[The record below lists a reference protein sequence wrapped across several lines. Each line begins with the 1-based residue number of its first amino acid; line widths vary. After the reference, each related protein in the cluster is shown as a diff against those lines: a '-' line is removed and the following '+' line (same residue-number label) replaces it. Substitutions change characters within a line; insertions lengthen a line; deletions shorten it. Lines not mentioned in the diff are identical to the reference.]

1 MIKDK
6 IIQKKIKGKV
16 LAVAMTA
23 VMASLFVPMVG
34 NAAED
39 ISNISC
45 NLPITAAQMN
55 TDPGAVLKS
64 TDGCMK
70 DGVCQGHYVSEP
82 APTAVGIDVESGHHY
97 IKLQNA
103 NIISTKGSAIK
114 VQNGAKLTLIV
125 DGGDNRLEGSD
136 AGIYVS
142 QKADL
147 AIVSKSGKDTDILK
161 VKSNGMGSG
170 IGGYGIN
177 GNNVTSGGITIE
189 SGTIVAEGGTGS
201 AGIGGSGFG
210 TVFSEKSITINGG
223 TVIAKGGDGVDGSQ
237 DKENRLGAP
246 GIGHGN
252 NGGSGNI
259 VINGGDVT
267 AIGGMNGD
275 ENTHAAGIAGGT
287 LTSVNGGGQTVLIS
301 DGIDVAADY
310 LSGLV
315 WDLNRGIDGKLVDKN
330 DKPYEVGKFIE
341 TVLKD
346 AGVTHGRICTVH
358 NQAAI
363 TSKFVEDFNDFTE
376 IGKQNILR
384 IPSGASLR
392 IPADMDFYTNG
403 RIEAEPNSTL
413 INPENLHIQ
422 TINGISG
429 MWTNSDQMNYKVSF
443 SPDRDITMKGP
454 FVYKGEAYK
463 GDVLPSNEIFEV
475 ATNAQ
480 VEIGSGGKQMCP
492 VDRIGLTH
500 KFTSSNS
507 TSTDPD
513 KGVEVKDAG
522 NYTLELTYGGKTTE
536 IKFEV
541 EKLSIN
547 SSEIE
552 VSRIL
557 DKEYKGGVFEA
568 SEFEGEVDVIYN
580 GKSVDRQDYGLIF
593 KQDYEKVGTATL
605 TIAGAHNFKDERNVS
620 FEITPVQLND
630 ENATVKLVGGDSIRY
645 DGKSH
650 QPSIESIEVKSSSGA
665 PLQVSDWGKPVFEC
679 SAGENNFTDAGDI
692 TVKIVPK
699 DGNFKGE
706 CSAKFTILPRQL
718 QVISITPTRTERPYD
733 GTALVKISEV
743 EIDLSAD
750 GPNGDKQ
757 DVILSTD
764 RTEIEGIE
772 DGIVQLPVSLTG
784 TLCGED
790 GNPMKVPAGVKSDG
804 SGYDQVFLDKDMCL
818 AGAKGRNYTL
828 SGTYK
833 VSNPDNFKLT
843 SAIIVTKRDAPVVEI
858 IGEPIPDEVNEPKF
872 ICNLL
877 LKGRDP
883 EKDVIDPESP
893 IYYYRCTGEGEEPP
907 AKDDLGSWQVGTPG
921 SLSVSVGNL
930 APNSEETFY
939 VMVGATPNVAGAEPQ
954 VCSVAIPKYPR
965 KAGPLAE
972 ECRLAASETPNED
985 GETYKLTVEPAQIIS
1000 EVYPDGR
1007 YLYSLSEEGPYIG
1020 GDPSSLF
1027 NNVEPKTE
1035 YTAYVKYAAT
1045 DEYTESE
1052 TGTPTNSVTTNE
1064 GKAQKPTV
1072 TCNGTT
1078 QSEGEIHFSGTASVS
1093 LEYTG
1098 GLQNY
1103 EIRFTKDGTQPT
1115 ASSEL
1120 YGAPFEVSE
1129 SITVNAFVIKPGVAS
1144 SEVTSVK
1151 LVRDG
1156 DNPNNPSSGTE
1167 VELQR
1172 LTEETA
1178 PDLLAATPELPAKGI
1193 ATFDAVSTP
1202 LATPIL
1208 QQRGYE
1214 NNNITYADLK
1224 IKIKGTGNYAT
1235 EQDFKNAAGG
1245 VIRVTIT
1252 MDQLKAIGLPSSFD
1266 GTTHNFAVTHMFAT
1280 GTQAGNVETIGTA
1293 HNFSKSQDGKS
1304 ISFDM
1309 TSTSPVAFGW
1319 ADVNN
1324 SDPNPV
1330 DPGTDDPGNQDPG
1343 NQDPGNQDP
1352 GNQDPGTQDP
1362 NTIVGEGD
1370 PRQAAQGTQ
1379 GTGTT
1384 TGTSAGTQ
1392 GASNDAANAL
1402 SGIMPKTGDPLS
1414 FVPWIAAIVISV
1426 GAIAFFATRKKDKK
1440 KQTVKKTQA
1449 AKKKK

>member
-6 IIQKKIKGKV
+6 IIQKRIKGKV

-23 VMASLFVPMVG
+23 VVASLFVPVRAD
-34 NAAED
+34 AAED
-39 ISNISC
+39 ISKINC
-45 NLPITAAQMN
+45 NLPITSESMN
-55 TDPGAVLKS
+55 TGPNGAVLKS
-64 TDGCMK
+64 TDACMK
-70 DGVCQGHYVSEP
+70 DGVCQGHYVSDK
-82 APTAVGIDVESGHHY
+82 PTGDTVGIDVDSGHHY
-97 IKLQNA
+97 IVLRNVDIK
-103 NIISTKGSAIK
+103 STGSAIK
-114 VQNGAKLTLIV
+114 VRDGAKLTLIL
-125 DGGDNRLEGSD
+125 DGDNQLSGSD

-161 VKSNGMGSG
+161 VKSNGMGAG

-189 SGTIVAEGGTGS
+189 SGTIVAEGGVGS

-210 TVFSEKSITINGG
+210 TVFSEKNITINGG

-237 DKENRLGAP
+237 DKEDRLGAP

-267 AIGGMNGD
+267 AIGGMNGG
-275 ENTHAAGIAGGT
+275 EKTHAAGIAGGT

-301 DGIDVAADY
+301 DGIDVAADK

-315 WDLNRGIDGKLVDKN
+315 WDLDREDGQLVDKQN
-330 DKPYEVGKFIE
+330 KPYGVGKFIE

-346 AGVTHGRICTVH
+346 GGVSHGQICTVH

-363 TSKFVEDFNDFTE
+363 TSKFVEDFNDFSTKD
-376 IGKQNILR
+376 KQNILR
-384 IPSGASLR
+384 IPSGTSLR
-392 IPADMDFYTNG
+392 IPADMDFSTNG

-413 INPENLHIQ
+413 INPEKLHIQ
-422 TINGISG
+422 TINGVSG

-443 SPDRDITMKGP
+443 SPDRDVTMKGP

-480 VEIGSGGKQMCP
+480 VEIGSSGKQTCP

-500 KFTSSNS
+500 KFTSNNS

-522 NYTLELTYGGKTTE
+522 KYTLEITYGGKTTDIE
-536 IKFEV
+536 FEV

-547 SSEIE
+547 SNEIE
-552 VSRIL
+552 VSRIS
-557 DKEYKGGVFEA
+557 DKEYKGVAFQA
-568 SEFEGEVDVIYN
+568 NEFEGEVDVIYN
-580 GKSVDRQDYGLIF
+580 GKSVERQDYGLIF
-593 KQDYEKVGTATL
+593 KQEYEKVGTATL
-605 TIAGAHNFKDERNVS
+605 TIAGTHNFKDERNVS
-620 FEITPVQLND
+620 FEITPVQLSD
-630 ENATVKLVGGDSIRY
+630 ENATVKLREGSSIRY
-645 DGKSH
+645 NGKSH
-650 QPSIESIEVKSSSGA
+650 QPTIESIEVKSSSGT

-679 SAGENNFTDAGDI
+679 SAGEGNFTDAGDI
-692 TVKIVPK
+692 TVRITPK

-718 QVISITPTRTERPYD
+718 QVISIRPTRTERPYD

-750 GPNGDKQ
+750 GPNGDTS
-757 DVILSTD
+757 DVILSSD
-764 RTEIEGIE
+764 RAEIEGIE
-772 DGIVQLPVSLTG
+772 DGIVTLPVSLTG
-784 TLCGED
+784 TLCEANGT
-790 GNPMKVPAGVKSDG
+790 PMEVPAGVKSDG
-804 SGYDQVFLDKDMCL
+804 SGYDQVYLDKDMCL

-828 SGTYK
+828 SGLYK
-833 VSNPDNFKLT
+833 LTNPDNFKLT
-843 SAIIVTKRDAPVVEI
+843 SAIIITKRDAPVVEVT
-858 IGEPIPDEVNEPKF
+858 GEPIPDEVNEPKF

-883 EKDVIDPESP
+883 EKDVIDPDSP

-907 AKDDLGSWQVGTPG
+907 AKDDLDSWQGGTSG
-921 SLSVSVGNL
+921 SLSVSVSNL
-930 APNSEETFY
+930 SPNTQETFY
-939 VMVGATPNVAGAEPQ
+939 VLVGPTSNVAGAEPQ
-954 VCSVAIPKYPR
+954 VCSVTIPKYPR
-965 KAGPLAE
+965 KAGPPAE
-972 ECRLAASETPNED
+972 QCTLTASEIPNEN
-985 GETYKLTVEPAQIIS
+985 GETYKLTVTPAQQTDEI
-1000 EVYPDGR
+1000 YPDGR
-1007 YLYSLSEEGPYIG
+1007 YLYSLSEEGPYVG
-1020 GDPSSLF
+1020 GDPSALF
-1027 NNVEPKTE
+1027 DNVEPKTT

-1045 DEYTESE
+1045 NEYTESE
-1052 TGTPTNSVTTNE
+1052 VGTPTNSVTTNE
-1064 GKAQKPTV
+1064 GTAQKPTV
-1072 TCNGTT
+1072 TCGGTT

-1093 LEYTG
+1093 IDYAG
-1098 GLQNY
+1098 GLQGY
-1103 EIRFTKDGTQPT
+1103 EIHYTLDGTQPT
-1115 ASSEL
+1115 ASSTL
-1120 YGAPFEVSE
+1120 YEGAFDVSE
-1129 SITVNAFVIKPGVAS
+1129 SVTVSAFVIKPNVAS
-1144 SEVTSVK
+1144 SGVTTVK
-1151 LVRDG
+1151 LVKDGSG
-1156 DNPNNPSSGTE
+1156 DNPVNPSTGVD

-1178 PDLLAATPELPAKGI
+1178 PALLAATELPSKGI

-1224 IKIKGTGNYAT
+1224 IKIKGTDRYAT
-1235 EQDFKNAAGG
+1235 EEDFRNAGG
-1245 VIRVTIT
+1245 KIKVTVTI
-1252 MDQLKAIGLPSSFD
+1252 DQLKAIGLPSSYD

-1280 GTQAGNVETIGTA
+1280 GANTGNVETIGTA
-1293 HNFSKSQDGKS
+1293 HNFMKSQDGKS

-1330 DPGTDDPGNQDPG
+1330 DPGNSEDPGNTEDPGNQDPG
-1343 NQDPGNQDP
+1343 NQDPGNQ
-1352 GNQDPGTQDP
+1352 NQTNDP

-1370 PRQAAQGTQ
+1370 PGNASRN

-1384 TGTSAGTQ
+1384 TGTDTGTQ

-1414 FVPWIAAIVISV
+1414 FVPWIAAIVISA
-1426 GAIAFFATRKKDKK
+1426 GAIGFFATRKGKK
-1440 KQTVKKTQA
+1440 KQSVKKTQA
-1449 AKKKK
+1449 KKKKK